1 MISRARQRGA
11 AASTSNASMKLPAGK
26 FRCASSATKGRKD
39 RGRSVRRLC
48 FEGNARPVHAG
59 GFLHHL
65 ILINEDGSRTAP

>member
-1 MISRARQRGA
+1 MISRSRQRGA
-11 AASTSNASMKLPAGK
+11 AASTSNASMKL
-26 FRCASSATKGRKD
+26 RCASSTTKGRKD